1 MTDGTRAAPAP
12 AAARKNKTVR
22 DMALSMGLIAV
33 VVLIFVG
40 MYGGFS
46 FSPGRPTSTAP
57 PPSADA
63 VREFAD
69 AHRLLPFTP
78 AVPKGI
84 PTDWHANSAA
94 ITNPA
99 TADPNTVLTVR
110 GGWLTPTG
118 FVTLVASDARP
129 AALLRSEFS
138 DAGPDHG
145 TVLVGRTEW
154 TVTTGIRAEAAWY
167 RVGGGGITYLITG
180 DADAATFHTLA
191 ASIAGH

>member
-1 MTDGTRAAPAP
+1 
-12 AAARKNKTVR
+12 
-22 DMALSMGLIAV
+22 MALSMGLIAV

-46 FSPGRPTSTAP
+46 FSPGRATSNAP

-63 VREFAD
+63 VKEFSD

-94 ITNPA
+94 ITNPDN
-99 TADPNTVLTVR
+99 TDADTPLTVR

-118 FVTLVASDARP
+118 FVALVASNAQP
-129 AALLRSEFS
+129 AALLRSEFPA
-138 DAGPDHG
+138 AGPDRG
-145 TVLVGRTEW
+145 TVLISGTAW
-154 TVTTGIRAEAAWY
+154 TVTTGRRAEAAWY
-167 RVGGGGITYLITG
+167 RVGVGGITYLITG
-180 DADAATFHTLA
+180 DADVATFRALA